1 MAVLDEAN
9 PIDRNWRVEGH
20 RWWPEESITE
30 AELRTLG
37 SEHADLLV
45 GHDAPLHLPSL
56 DSHLRS
62 TATLGDHRMRAFAE
76 AGRRMFHR
84 GFLQVQPALYVGGH
98 YNRFMDQT
106 IEYDQSGQTFRCR
119 VVLLAANDLSDDEDA
134 LLVSRRAD
142 VILHRVLA
150 AAHNP
155 RGKNT

>member
-1 MAVLDEAN
+1 
-9 PIDRNWRVEGH
+9 
-20 RWWPEESITE
+20 
-30 AELRTLG
+30 
-37 SEHADLLV
+37 
-45 GHDAPLHLPSL
+45 
-56 DSHLRS
+56 
-62 TATLGDHRMRAFAE
+62 MRAFAE